1 MPPGLSTA
9 TLLLLL
15 CTRAAPTPA
24 PDQYAAPDSL
34 HRVPLYT
41 AGVQP
46 SEPLLPGAAEA
57 FSIQK
62 NNTAKRS
69 ITPDSSHP
77 SKKLKN
83 IINFQGD
90 DDLTIDQVKALDN
103 ALYSKKHG
111 IKKRDTNLSK
121 EIEGSSNDQQNRN
134 KRDFIH
140 WVGSSTLQT
149 EPSQQTIIHSYQI
162 SSILPYYI
170 PIWGNPR
177 RIPIFFPPKPILFN
191 PGYPVRNPPNNN
203 NNGLLPTEAEAPAFG
218 IKSRIGE
225 PDDDPF
231 IWGTVESSEVTGG
244 GAPAQVPAQNRPAKP
259 PTPPLFHSPSNN
271 NNVQQ
276 FTTTTIPPPFFRPTS
291 RPFSP
296 PTTTRQ
302 PVVQQT
308 RPPQSQAIP
317 PAAQGGAEAP
327 SRCIWAVISC
337 CSPVSTNVRYACFEQ
352 LGCPGSF
359 WDQNPC
365 SREITAAALNV
376 AQRFYQQ
383 NNAGS

>member
-1 MPPGLSTA
+1 MPPGLSTT

-57 FSIQK
+57 FNTQK
-62 NNTAKRS
+62 NDTVGRNN
-69 ITPDSSHP
+69 SSP
-77 SKKLKN
+77 PEQPKN
-83 IINFQGD
+83 ILNFQGD

-103 ALYSKKHG
+103 ALNPKEHA
-111 IKKRDTNLSK
+111 IKKRNTNLTS
-121 EIEGSSNDQQNRN
+121 EVEGTSNDQQNRN

-140 WVGSSTLQT
+140 WVGSSTSLRT
-149 EPSQQTIIHSYQI
+149 EPAQHTIVHTYQI
-162 SSILPYYI
+162 SSVLPYYI

-203 NNGLLPTEAEAPAFG
+203 NNGLLPIATDAPPIDG
-218 IKSRIGE
+218 VVIGPRVGE
-225 PDDDPF
+225 EDDRPV
-231 IWGTVESSEVTGG
+231 WGTVESSEVTSGG
-244 GAPAQVPAQNRPAKP
+244 SPAQNRPTKP
-259 PTPPLFHSPSNN
+259 PTPRLFHSPSNT

-276 FTTTTIPPPFFRPTS
+276 FTTTTVPVPIFRPTT
-291 RPFSP
+291 RPFA
-296 PTTTRQ
+296 TTTRR

-308 RPPQSQAIP
+308 RPPQSQNIP
-317 PAAQGGAEAP
+317 PAAQGGVNGADAP